1 MTAATAA
8 AAPPGQQGNTSTVP
22 APMLPYNPISP
33 PGPSQTQGA
42 AAAAYPA
49 ASSRPSVTPGPKDY
63 GASAIALRS
72 PNSPTSRTALPP
84 LASLANGPGPFDGPA
99 PPLSN
104 PSTSRLPPPRE
115 HNQHREREHREPQ
128 HQPYASLPPQ
138 LPSQQA
144 LQQLHHQTKNC
155 RAQTLTPLG
164 ERLRLSS
171 LLQGPAAVPRLPRHH
186 CISCCIRRL
195 RLLTCE
201 ARGRRHRSTP
211 SAFHC
216 PLLRFLGQQRS
227 GVQSVRSENGSS
239 RTRVLPIALDG
250 L

>member
-1 MTAATAA
+1 MTATAA
-8 AAPPGQQGNTSTVP
+8 AAPPGQQGNTVP
-22 APMLPYNPISP
+22 APMLPYNPMSP

-42 AAAAYPA
+42 AYPA
-49 ASSRPSVTPGPKDY
+49 GSSRPSVAPGPKDY
-63 GASAIALRS
+63 VASAIALRS
-72 PNSPTSRTALPP
+72 PNSPTGRTALPP
-84 LASLANGPGPFDGPA
+84 LASLANGPGPYDGPT

-104 PSTSRLPPPRE
+104 PSRLLPSRE
-115 HNQHREREHREPQ
+115 HNQHREREHREPH
-128 HQPYASLPPQ
+128 HQPYAPLPPQ

-186 CISCCIRRL
+186 CSSSCIRRL
-195 RLLTCE
+195 RLLTCG
-201 ARGRRHRSTP
+201 ARGRRHRPTP

-216 PLLRFLGQQRS
+216 PLLRFLGQRRS
-227 GVQSVRSENGSS
+227 GVLSARSENGSS
-239 RTRVLPIALDG
+239 PTGVLPIALG
-250 L
+250 GV